1 MSFAALLTTAA
12 AASEPL
18 LASNFLMLS
27 PSEMER
33 LSTGAQE
40 AVRNQSNRGYN
51 VNMEEIDNRF
61 AEEIRAMVRQ
71 RMPVIPPSLVIPP
84 PPEDDVEWGQVGRAL
99 GGGAATPEPRTP
111 TGPAP
116 RTDGPPPAPRRPSRR
131 RPILNP
137 EEDYSDEE
145 DASDLL
151 PPPPPLG
158 IAPNLSDYEAAGPG
172 FSTRYYGAR
181 TYTQQREATTW
192 AMDALRARDT
202 AAEALQDSS
211 VNRRKLLQNART
223 LLQMW
228 EQEDTDVARQIQT
241 ALNNIEN
248 VAPTI

>member
-12 AASEPL
+12 AATP
-18 LASNFLMLS
+18 NFFMLS

-33 LSTGAQE
+33 LSAAAQE
-40 AVRNQSNRGYN
+40 AVRNQSGGIGGRYG
-51 VNMEEIDNRF
+51 VNMETIDNRF

-71 RMPVIPPSLVIPP
+71 SMPVPPPALMIPP
-84 PPEDDVEWGQVGRAL
+84 PPADDVEWGQVGRAL

-111 TGPAP
+111 TGPMP
-116 RTDGPPPAPRRPSRR
+116 RTDGPPPAPARPARR

-137 EEDYSDEE
+137 EEDSDEE
-145 DASDLL
+145 DANDLL

-158 IAPNLSDYEAAGPG
+158 PAPNLSDYERAGPG
-172 FSTRYYGAR
+172 FSDRYYGAR
-181 TYTQQREATTW
+181 TYTQRQAAMDW
-192 AMDALRARDT
+192 AMDALNARDR

-211 VNRRKLLQNART
+211 VNRRKIFQNART

-228 EQEDTDVARQIQT
+228 EQENTDVARQIQT

-248 VAPTI
+248 IAPTI